1 MIFDLKETLN
11 RQNEQIETL
20 REELTKADSKI
31 ELERQ
36 SGEKRILE
44 MRDVIQRMKDD
55 YNKLKIGKEKSNSDK
70 LQSEKSSD
78 QVQIK
83 IKEIYE
89 LTVELGCLREENNEL
104 KKNVEMQKHD
114 F

>member
-55 YNKLKIGKEKSNSDK
+55 YNKLKIGKENSNSDK
-70 LQSEKSSD
+70 LQSEKSKRPQSTNHH
-78 QVQIK
+78 QQGYNYPFKPNHI
-83 IKEIYE
+83 
-89 LTVELGCLREENNEL
+89 TAP
-104 KKNVEMQKHD
+104 